1 MFSWFKR
8 LLAARAKPPTAARRS
23 APPADK
29 KASPSSGRSGSSRP
43 AQPAF
48 LQSGPAALPEV
59 LGEGNTQADWS
70 VWEDSMTALDSQ
82 MQEDILPSARVHVRE
97 ARPSQLD
104 DADADAF
111 SSVRRK
117 RDV

>member
-29 KASPSSGRSGSSRP
+29 KASPSGGRSGSSRP

-48 LQSGPAALPEV
+48 QQSGPAALPEV
-59 LGEGNTQADWS
+59 LGEGNTQADWNA
-70 VWEDSMTALDSQ
+70 WEDSMTALDSQ
-82 MQEDILPSARVHVRE
+82 MQEELVPSSRVHVRDT
-97 ARPSQLD
+97 RPSQLD
-104 DADADAF
+104 DIDPF

-117 RDV
+117 RDI